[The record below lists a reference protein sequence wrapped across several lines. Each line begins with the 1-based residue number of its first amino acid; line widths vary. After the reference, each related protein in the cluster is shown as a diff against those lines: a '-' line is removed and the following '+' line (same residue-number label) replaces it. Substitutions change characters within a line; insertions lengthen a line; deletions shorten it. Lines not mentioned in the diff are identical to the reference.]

1 MKIEKILFYGII
13 LLISAIIGMLILDVV
28 VDIYWNSQYELCDTS
43 QIMANNV
50 SKIVQGSTMVYFYCK
65 R

>member
-1 MKIEKILFYGII
+1 MNIEKILFYGVII
-13 LLISAIIGMLILDVV
+13 FVSVIIGMLILDMVI
-28 VDIYWNSQYELCDTS
+28 DIYWNHVYKLCDNS